1 MKQTRQSKPRVDLT
15 DKLFTYLTP
24 KYYIKGGKWHC
35 ICKCGN
41 ELDVDT
47 RNLNSGHTT
56 SCGCRQ
62 KEIAGLVNTTNMLNY
77 EDNNLKVISQEK
89 SDSQGIAQW
98 QCLCKHCGNVFITR
112 GSSIRAGY
120 VQSCGCIHSR
130 GEQKITKILLEN
142 NIEFCTQYTF
152 PNLKDKNHL
161 RFDFAI
167 FNKGVLSHL
176 IEFNGKQHYEQ
187 ADGAWAD
194 GFELLQLHDN
204 QKQKYCEEN
213 NIRLVIIK
221 YDEQITLEKLM

>member
-1 MKQTRQSKPRVDLT
+1 MKQTRRSKPKNDLT
-15 DKLFTYLTP
+15 DKVFTYLTP

-35 ICKCGN
+35 VCKCGN

-62 KEIAGLVNTTNMLNY
+62 KEIAGRANTKDMLNY
-77 EDNNLKVISQEK
+77 EDNNLKIIKQVE

-98 QCLCKHCGNVFITR
+98 QCLCKHCGKLFVTR

-120 VQSCGCIHSR
+120 IKSCGCIHSL
-130 GEQKITKILLEN
+130 GEQTITKLLLEN
-142 NIEFCTQYTF
+142 NIEFSTQYTF
-152 PNLKDKNHL
+152 PDLIDKKHL

-167 FNKGVLSHL
+167 FNKGILSHL

-187 ADGAWAD
+187 AKGSWAD
-194 GFELLQLHDN
+194 GFESLQIHDK
-204 QKQKYCEEN
+204 QKQKYCEDN
-213 NIRLVIIK
+213 NIRLIIIK
-221 YDEQITLEKLM
+221 YDEQITLDKLM